1 MSSLVS
7 ILDEQIIR
15 VKQVLKQVSD
25 RRRELF
31 MRVTE
36 LAELAEKTRDPT
48 YKARLLIFAK
58 EHEYA
63 DMLEKRLLKAL
74 DRLEDARDELKA
86 RHETRALVLLQSA
99 LDELSHHAP
108 DIARTVERLARE
120 VAGLA

>member
-1 MSSLVS
+1 MSSLASV
-7 ILDEQIIR
+7 LDEQIIR

-31 MRVTE
+31 VKVAE
-36 LAELAEKTRDPT
+36 LVELAEKTRDPA
-48 YKARLLIFAK
+48 YRARLLIFAK

-63 DMLEKRLLKAL
+63 DGLEKRLLKAL